1 MAAELRKL
9 AQPTVT
15 EEHII
20 ARARLPLRVN
30 VQKRHGLLPQDNVHT
45 CENCRNQN
53 LSRRIYGFCPL
64 LHTLANQTFPTVPLL
79 HPILREPAQPHP
91 GYAASACHVAEE
103 DGPVSGACA
112 AQVPSVVQG
121 DSVPL
126 SHFPLDLLDHVLQL
140 LAHRRPHFA
149 QRSPSRLR
157 EATICLRKHHLY
169 QHLEVFNRLVQPSC
183 ATAVWCQTGANT
195 HNIEA

>member
-1 MAAELRKL
+1 MRQMDKRRPQWRRRPSSSPRTRKDGQEDVQPLEQMGLRKRWREKGQFSTGVAAELRKL

-30 VQKRHGLLPQDNVHT
+30 VHKRHGLLPQDNVHT

-53 LSRRIYGFCPL
+53 LSRRSYGFCPL
-64 LHTLANQTFPTVPLL
+64 LHTLANQTFPTVPFL

-112 AQVPSVVQG
+112 A
-121 DSVPL
+121 
-126 SHFPLDLLDHVLQL
+126 
-140 LAHRRPHFA
+140 
-149 QRSPSRLR
+149 
-157 EATICLRKHHLY
+157 
-169 QHLEVFNRLVQPSC
+169 
-183 ATAVWCQTGANT
+183 
-195 HNIEA
+195 